1 VNKLSFYLNKLLG
14 KPAIGQFTLLGQRVT
29 LGISAPREIRRA
41 NDIEIESEL
50 VDHMRPAMQAG
61 DVLYDVG
68 ANIGLI
74 SILMAKYE
82 SCSTLQVFCFE
93 PEPKNFNQLSNN
105 IELNQLGQ
113 RVSCHQMALGAAQ
126 GEIALH
132 VRGTAGEGRHSIATD
147 KGATDSI
154 QVKLDTL
161 SNFASEAGKP
171 PTVVKID
178 VEGAE
183 GQVLAGMNALMQTQP
198 PREIF
203 MEIHPKGDG
212 DAMPDGERIHDW
224 MEQRGYT
231 MVWNNTRRSGEHR
244 HYRHSAS

>member
-1 VNKLSFYLNKLLG
+1 MNKFRFYMNKLMG
-14 KPAIGQFTLLGQRVT
+14 KPSVGHFTLLGQDVT
-29 LGISAPREIRRA
+29 LGISTAREIRRA

-50 VDHMRPAMQAG
+50 IDHMRPVFQPG
-61 DVLYDVG
+61 DLLYDIG

-74 SILMAKYE
+74 SILMAKYKTGV
-82 SCSTLQVFCFE
+82 SAQVFCFE

-105 IELNQLGQ
+105 IQLNQLSD
-113 RVSCHQMALGAAQ
+113 RVSCHQMALGATE

-132 VRGTAGEGRHSIATD
+132 VRGNAGEGRHSIATD

-154 QVKLDTL
+154 QVTLKTL
-161 SNFASEAGKP
+161 SGFAAESGKA
-171 PTVVKID
+171 PTIVKID

-183 GQVLAGMNALMQTQP
+183 GQVLAGMDTLMSTQP

-212 DAMPDGERIHDW
+212 DAMPNGEPIHEW
-224 MEQRGYT
+224 LEQRGYA
-231 MVWNNTRRSGEHR
+231 MQWSNKRGSGEHR
-244 HYRHSAS
+244 HYQYAA

>member
-1 VNKLSFYLNKLLG
+1 MNKLRFYINKLLG
-14 KPAIGQFTLLGQRVT
+14 KPTVGDFNLLGQTIT
-29 LGISAPREIRRA
+29 LGISASREIRRA
-41 NDIEIESEL
+41 HDIEIESEL
-50 VDHMRPAMQAG
+50 LEHMRPAMQPG

-74 SILMAKYE
+74 SILMAKHE
-82 SCSTLQVFCFE
+82 SGASAQIMCFE
-93 PEPKNFNQLSNN
+93 PEPRNFSQLANN
-105 IELNQLGQ
+105 ISLNQLNE
-113 RVSCHQMALGAAQ
+113 RLSCHQIALGAAE

-154 QVKLDTL
+154 QVKLTTM
-161 SNFASEAGKP
+161 SQFAKVCGKP

-183 GQVLAGMNALMQTQP
+183 GQVLAGMEQLMEAHP
-198 PREIF
+198 PRDIF

-212 DAMPDGERIHDW
+212 DAMPDGELIHSW
-224 MEQRGYT
+224 LAKRGYA
-231 MVWNNTRRSGEHR
+231 MMWNNTRRSGEHR
-244 HYRHSAS
+244 HYSYTA